1 MGRLRNI
8 SASFKAAAF
17 PTAATTTPPATQ
29 TAEQTESPDRGQAK
43 KEAPTIIREA
53 SSNSVPESSSGVR
66 PTSMIYTPPT
76 IGAVNDEIEE
86 LRPVFRYVEQV
97 KEHRVLLTNK

>member
-17 PTAATTTPPATQ
+17 PTAATTSSPSTYVREQPDSVEPGQ
-29 TAEQTESPDRGQAK
+29 TK
-43 KEAPTIIREA
+43 KDAPTIVRET
-53 SSNSVPESSSGVR
+53 SSNSVPERSSAVR

-76 IGAVNDEIEE
+76 IGANDEIEE
-86 LRPVFRYVEQV
+86 LKPVFRYAI
-97 KEHRVLLTNK
+97 